1 MIMNIFNEIT
11 KIQNIHYIINLNCDH
26 VMIKNIY
33 Y

>member
-11 KIQNIHYIINLNCDH
+11 KIQNIHYTINLNFNH
-26 VMIKNIY
+26 VMMKNIY